1 MDIGEAI
8 AGLNIGL
15 EQIADPA
22 AKAII
27 KQLLNIIE
35 AQSGIIKKLTI
46 ENQNLKDE
54 NNRLKGEQGKPN
66 IRKQTQA
73 KRDISSEGERKN
85 TKASKKKK
93 GKKKGVIK
101 ATRVKHCVLDKA
113 DIVAAG
119 LASSH
124 HQQMDDTG
132 GRVKGQNHYTHILC
146 NDLYAA
152 YFTRRHKDRLTILEI
167 LSQGEM
173 AHHFNEASYALM
185 EQMGLPEKRL
195 NALRASAS
203 QKVMNRMEV
212 DALLAVLF
220 PQAEGKKIRHP
231 TSQRIIVEASAITA
245 YQELPH
251 AIQVLLTDDAPQF
264 KQITNLL
271 ALCWVHDGRHYKK
284 LEPVIPYH
292 REQLNAFLD
301 RYWDYYRKLLAFKAA
316 PNETLATSLSSE
328 FEALFTTKT
337 GYEQLDDRIEKTRLK
352 QPSLLLVLR
361 YPELPLHNN
370 TSELAARRQACYRD
384 SSQHTMNKAG
394 TEAKDTFMTLVA
406 TAKKLAVNSYHYFYD
421 RLTQKYEMP
430 SLADLIKMNS
440 QGFVFS
446 SA

>member
-1 MDIGEAI
+1 M
-8 AGLNIGL
+8 
-15 EQIADPA
+15 
-22 AKAII
+22 
-27 KQLLNIIE
+27 
-35 AQSGIIKKLTI
+35 
-46 ENQNLKDE
+46 
-54 NNRLKGEQGKPN
+54 
-66 IRKQTQA
+66 
-73 KRDISSEGERKN
+73 
-85 TKASKKKK
+85 
-93 GKKKGVIK
+93 
-101 ATRVKHCVLDKA
+101 
-113 DIVAAG
+113 
-119 LASSH
+119 
-124 HQQMDDTG
+124 
-132 GRVKGQNHYTHILC
+132 
-146 NDLYAA
+146 
-152 YFTRRHKDRLTILEI
+152 
-167 LSQGEM
+167 
-173 AHHFNEASYALM
+173 
-185 EQMGLPEKRL
+185 
-195 NALRASAS
+195 
-203 QKVMNRMEV
+203 
-212 DALLAVLF
+212 
-220 PQAEGKKIRHP
+220 
-231 TSQRIIVEASAITA
+231 
-245 YQELPH
+245 
-251 AIQVLLTDDAPQF
+251 LLTDDAPQF

>member
-1 MDIGEAI
+1 
-8 AGLNIGL
+8 
-15 EQIADPA
+15 
-22 AKAII
+22 
-27 KQLLNIIE
+27 
-35 AQSGIIKKLTI
+35 KKLTI

-185 EQMGLPEKRL
+185 EQMGLPAKRF
-195 NALRASAS
+195 AIQRVSAS
-203 QKVMNRMEV
+203 
-212 DALLAVLF
+212 L
-220 PQAEGKKIRHP
+220 
-231 TSQRIIVEASAITA
+231 
-245 YQELPH
+245 
-251 AIQVLLTDDAPQF
+251 
-264 KQITNLL
+264 
-271 ALCWVHDGRHYKK
+271 
-284 LEPVIPYH
+284 
-292 REQLNAFLD
+292 
-301 RYWDYYRKLLAFKAA
+301 
-316 PNETLATSLSSE
+316 
-328 FEALFTTKT
+328 
-337 GYEQLDDRIEKTRLK
+337 
-352 QPSLLLVLR
+352 
-361 YPELPLHNN
+361 
-370 TSELAARRQACYRD
+370 
-384 SSQHTMNKAG
+384 
-394 TEAKDTFMTLVA
+394 
-406 TAKKLAVNSYHYFYD
+406 
-421 RLTQKYEMP
+421 
-430 SLADLIKMNS
+430 
-440 QGFVFS
+440 
-446 SA
+446 